1 MRHSVWRLPS
11 IAAVVLAIFSLSAAA
26 QTCVVPN
33 PDMQSGDKVNLRAQ
47 PTTQSRM
54 TKRNWIFWANKGTGC
69 TFGVYMVAAMW
80 RDIFIKAKAICC
92 IAIL

>member
-11 IAAVVLAIFSLSAAA
+11 IATLVLAIFSLSAAA

-47 PTTQSRM
+47 PTTQSR
-54 TKRNWIFWANKGTGC
+54 ILAQLAGF
-69 TFGVYMVAAMW
+69 FGQTRELVSRSAFIW
-80 RDIFIKAKAICC
+80 RPPCGGIYP
-92 IAIL
+92 